1 MLKFLEFIKNNY
13 ISYSYSYSL
22 FPNQDG
28 KFCLIY
34 KINEDVNIPNYF
46 KECLKNYFDVN
57 IKEQLLDNRF
67 TTLKF
72 NLHKKHIYDYKDVL
86 RENFKNEKKYISS
99 YIKKEA
105 ALCLLKII
113 PKKNEKEEE
122 KVDNQEKQR

>member
-1 MLKFLEFIKNNY
+1 M
-13 ISYSYSYSL
+13 
-22 FPNQDG
+22 
-28 KFCLIY
+28 
-34 KINEDVNIPNYF
+34 
-46 KECLKNYFDVN
+46 
-57 IKEQLLDNRF
+57 LDNRF

-72 NLHKKHIYDYKDVL
+72 YLNKKHIYDYKDVL